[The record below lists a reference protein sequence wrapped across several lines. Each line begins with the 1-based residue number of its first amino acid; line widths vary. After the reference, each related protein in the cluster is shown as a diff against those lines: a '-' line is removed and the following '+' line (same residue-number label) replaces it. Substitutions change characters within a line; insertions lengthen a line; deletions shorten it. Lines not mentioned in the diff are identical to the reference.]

1 MKGKI
6 LYIFLLLVTLW
17 VAVTTD
23 NEFSRFLFVFEL
35 LFAVCMGIWVHVMAG
50 KIKASFAIERAA
62 VFRGERDD
70 MTLSFQNPTVF
81 PVGDIRI
88 TARIT
93 GGGEVIGHTGV
104 GAGSRDSWNIQVQP
118 VHCGE
123 AQVTVT
129 ELRIFDYIGL
139 FSARL
144 RTTGKKGIDF
154 GGTITILPQ
163 VHPLHLEAP
172 PSFVGEHEM
181 SQELVADRIGMDSQ
195 EIFDTRYYRQGDLL
209 KNIHWKLSA
218 KADDLLVKEFS
229 MPADQSVEIY
239 LDMGELEAEQPK
251 AKKAP
256 AQPGSAANQA
266 PAGQKSAAESPS
278 EPVAKKKRAVQPK
291 SSSKEVRNPAAQAE
305 LLDAFW
311 DLAAS
316 AGSYLS
322 RRNIPFAYICS
333 PKKGEPLRVSVTN
346 EERLYPAL
354 EGLVGLTP
362 QDCLSGADSHYAQG
376 ETFLRITLDG
386 QIYEGEKSLP
396 YKIQELQ

>member
-1 MKGKI
+1 MKGKL

-35 LFAVCMGIWVHVMAG
+35 LFALCMGIWVHVMAG
-50 KIKASFAIERAA
+50 KIKASFAIQRAA
-62 VFRGERDD
+62 VFRGEHDGI
-70 MTLSFQNPTVF
+70 TLYFQNPTVF

-93 GGGEVIGHTGV
+93 GGGEIVRHTGV
-104 GAGSRDSWNIQVQP
+104 GAKSRDSWNIQVQP

-139 FSARL
+139 FSAKL
-144 RTTGKKGIDF
+144 RNYRKKDAIF

-163 VHPLHLEAP
+163 VHPLHLEAL
-172 PSFVGEHEM
+172 PSFVGEREI
-181 SQELVADRIGMDSQ
+181 SQELVADRIGTDSQ
-195 EIFDTRYYRQGDLL
+195 EIFDTRYYRQGDML

-239 LDMGELEAEQPK
+239 LDMGELEEEQQK
-251 AKKAP
+251 ATKAQTQSEP
-256 AQPGSAANQA
+256 AADQA
-266 PAGQKSAAESPS
+266 PTGRKSVAKSHS
-278 EPVAKKKRAVQPK
+278 EPAAKKKTAVQPK
-291 SSSKEVRNPAAQAE
+291 VSSKEALNPATQAAI
-305 LLDAFW
+305 LDAFW

-316 AGSYLS
+316 TGSYLS
-322 RRNIPFAYICS
+322 QRNIPFAYICS
-333 PKKGEPLRVSVTN
+333 PKKGEPLRVPVAN
-346 EERLYPAL
+346 EDKLYPAL
-354 EGLVGLTP
+354 ESLVGLTP
-362 QDCLSGADSHYAQG
+362 QDCISSADSHHAQG
-376 ETFLRITLDG
+376 ETALRITLDG
-386 QIYEGEKSLP
+386 KIYEGEKSLP
-396 YKIQELQ
+396 YKYSSN

>member
-6 LYIFLLLVTLW
+6 LYIFLLLVILW

-35 LFAVCMGIWVHVMAG
+35 LFAACMGIWVHVMAG

-62 VFRGERDD
+62 VFRGERDGI
-70 MTLSFQNPTVF
+70 TLSFQNPTVF

-144 RTTGKKGIDF
+144 RTTGKKGIVF

-251 AKKAP
+251 A
-256 AQPGSAANQA
+256 NQA

-278 EPVAKKKRAVQPK
+278 EPAAKKKRAVQPK
-291 SSSKEVRNPAAQAE
+291 SASKEARNPAAQAE

-322 RRNIPFAYICS
+322 RRNIPFAYTCS
-333 PKKGEPLRVSVTN
+333 PKKGELLRVFVAN

-396 YKIQELQ
+396 YRIQELQ